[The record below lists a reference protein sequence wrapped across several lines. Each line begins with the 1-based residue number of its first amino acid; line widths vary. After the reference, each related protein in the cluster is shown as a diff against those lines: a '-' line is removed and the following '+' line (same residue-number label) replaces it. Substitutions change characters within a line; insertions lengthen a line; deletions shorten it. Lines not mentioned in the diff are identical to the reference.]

1 MNDMPHPYLTK
12 IQKIFAA
19 NGDKTI
25 AKGAKAYLLNQ
36 FEFYGIKTPLRRTLS
51 KELYKSN
58 PINDH
63 TELTKL
69 VKECFAEPQRE
80 LHYFAIE
87 LLGHHKKLW
96 SIKTLPLIEWM
107 ITHKS
112 WWDSVDSTNTHVI
125 SKFFLKYPEY
135 IDTYAG
141 KWNQSENK
149 WLIRMSI
156 LFQLT
161 YKTKT
166 NTKLLTKY
174 IENSQLHED
183 FFVRKAIGW
192 ALRAYA
198 TTDSKWVI
206 NFVKKHPDLSNL
218 SKREALKHYKDALP
232 TIEKN
237 KQ

>member
-1 MNDMPHPYLTK
+1 MAHPYLK
-12 IQKIFAA
+12 AIQKIFAA
-19 NGDKTI
+19 NADATI

-36 FEFYGIKTPLRRTLS
+36 FEFYGIKTPLRRKLS
-51 KELYKSN
+51 KEFYKAN
-58 PINDH
+58 PIKDH
-63 TELTKL
+63 HELSAL
-69 VKECFAEPQRE
+69 VKECFNEPQRE

-107 ITHKS
+107 IMHNS
-112 WWDSVDSTNTHVI
+112 WWDSVDSTNTHAI
-125 SKFFLKYPEY
+125 SRFFQRYPEH
-135 IDTYAG
+135 IDAYTN
-141 KWNQSENK
+141 KWNQSENI

-161 YKTKT
+161 YKKKT
-166 NTKLLTKY
+166 DTALLSKY

-198 TTDSKWVI
+198 STDSKWVI

-218 SKREALKHYKDALP
+218 SKREALKHYKEASL
-232 TIEKN
+232 
-237 KQ
+237 

>member
-1 MNDMPHPYLTK
+1 MPHPYLK
-12 IQKIFAA
+12 EIQKIFLA
-19 NGDKTI
+19 NGDQLI

-36 FEFYGIKTPLRRTLS
+36 FEFYGIKTPLRRQIC
-51 KELYKSN
+51 KDFYKTH
-58 PINDH
+58 PIKDH
-63 TELTKL
+63 TELSML
-69 VKECFAEPQRE
+69 IKECFNEPQRE

-87 LLGHHKKLW
+87 LLGHHKKIW
-96 SIKTLPLIEWM
+96 SIKTIPLIEWM
-107 ITHKS
+107 ITHQS

-125 SKFFLKYPEY
+125 SKFFLLHPEHIKAY
-135 IDTYAG
+135 TS
-141 KWNQSENK
+141 KWNQSSNK

-166 NTKLLTKY
+166 DTNLLSKY

-198 TTDSKWVI
+198 YTNKKWVI
-206 NFVKKHPDLSNL
+206 QFVKAHPLLNNL
-218 SKREALKHYKDALP
+218 SKKEALKHY
-232 TIEKN
+232 
-237 KQ
+237 

>member
-1 MNDMPHPYLTK
+1 MAHPYLSA

-36 FEFYGIKTPLRRTLS
+36 FEFYGIKTPLRRQIC
-51 KELYKSN
+51 KAFYKAH
-58 PINDH
+58 PIEDH
-63 TELTKL
+63 TDLAKL

-87 LLGHHKKLW
+87 LLGHHKNLW

-125 SKFFLKYPEY
+125 SKFFLLHPEHIEAY
-135 IDTYAG
+135 TH
-141 KWNQSENK
+141 KWNQSSNK

-166 NTKLLTKY
+166 DTNLLSKY

-198 TTDSKWVI
+198 KTNKKWVTQ
-206 NFVKKHPDLSNL
+206 FVKDHPSLSNL
-218 SKREALKHYKDALP
+218 SKREALKHL
-232 TIEKN
+232 TSF
-237 KQ
+237 

>member
-1 MNDMPHPYLTK
+1 MPHPYLK
-12 IQKIFAA
+12 EIQKIFLA
-19 NGDKTI
+19 NGDQLI

-36 FEFYGIKTPLRRTLS
+36 FEFYGIKTPLRRQIC
-51 KELYKSN
+51 KAFYKTH
-58 PINDH
+58 PIKDH
-63 TELTKL
+63 TELSKL
-69 VKECFAEPQRE
+69 IKECFNEPQRE

-87 LLGHHKKLW
+87 LLGHHKKIW
-96 SIKTLPLIEWM
+96 SIKTIPLIEWM
-107 ITHKS
+107 ITHQS

-125 SKFFLKYPEY
+125 SKFFLLHPEHIEAY
-135 IDTYAG
+135 TS
-141 KWNQSENK
+141 KWNQSSNK

-166 NTKLLTKY
+166 DTNLLSKY

-198 TTDSKWVI
+198 YTNKKWVI
-206 NFVKKHPDLSNL
+206 QFVKAHPLLNNL
-218 SKREALKHYKDALP
+218 SKKEALKHC
-232 TIEKN
+232 
-237 KQ
+237 

>member
-1 MNDMPHPYLTK
+1 MPHPYLK
-12 IQKIFAA
+12 EIQKIFVA
-19 NGDKTI
+19 NGNQLI

-36 FEFYGIKTPLRRTLS
+36 FEFYGIKTPLRRQICKS
-51 KELYKSN
+51 FYKTH
-58 PINDH
+58 PIKDH
-63 TELTKL
+63 TELSKL
-69 VKECFAEPQRE
+69 IKECFNEPQRE

-87 LLGHHKKLW
+87 LLGHHKKIW
-96 SIKTLPLIEWM
+96 SIKTIPLIEWM
-107 ITHKS
+107 ITHQS

-125 SKFFLKYPEY
+125 SKFFLLHPEH
-135 IDTYAG
+135 IEACTS
-141 KWNQSENK
+141 KWNQSSNK

-166 NTKLLTKY
+166 NTNLLSRY

-198 TTDSKWVI
+198 YTNKKWVVQ
-206 NFVKKHPDLSNL
+206 FVKAHPLLNNL
-218 SKREALKHYKDALP
+218 SKKEALKHC
-232 TIEKN
+232 
-237 KQ
+237 

>member
-1 MNDMPHPYLTK
+1 MPHPYLK
-12 IQKIFAA
+12 EIQKIFLA
-19 NGDKTI
+19 NGDQLI

-36 FEFYGIKTPLRRTLS
+36 FEFYGIKTPLRRQIC
-51 KELYKSN
+51 KAFYKTH
-58 PINDH
+58 PIKDH
-63 TELTKL
+63 TELSKL
-69 VKECFAEPQRE
+69 IKECFNEPQRE

-87 LLGHHKKLW
+87 LLGHHKKIW
-96 SIKTLPLIEWM
+96 SIKTIPLIEWM
-107 ITHKS
+107 ITHQS

-125 SKFFLKYPEY
+125 SKFFLLHPEH
-135 IDTYAG
+135 IEACTS
-141 KWNQSENK
+141 KWNQSSNK

-166 NTKLLTKY
+166 DTNLLSKY

-198 TTDSKWVI
+198 YTNKKWVI
-206 NFVKKHPDLSNL
+206 QFVKAHPLLNNL
-218 SKREALKHYKDALP
+218 SKKEALKHC
-232 TIEKN
+232 
-237 KQ
+237 

>member
-1 MNDMPHPYLTK
+1 MAHPYLSA

-19 NGDKTI
+19 NGNKTI

-36 FEFYGIKTPLRRTLS
+36 FEFYGIKTPLRRQLC
-51 KELYKSN
+51 KAFYKAH
-58 PINDH
+58 PIEDH
-63 TELTKL
+63 TDLAKL
-69 VKECFAEPQRE
+69 VKECFVEPQRE

-125 SKFFLKYPEY
+125 SKFFLLHPENIEAY
-135 IDTYAG
+135 TH
-141 KWNQSENK
+141 KWNQSSNK

-166 NTKLLTKY
+166 DTNLLSKY

-198 TTDSKWVI
+198 NTNKKWVTQ
-206 NFVKKHPDLSNL
+206 FVKDHPSLSNL
-218 SKREALKHYKDALP
+218 SKREALKHL
-232 TIEKN
+232 TFS
-237 KQ
+237 